1 MYRSRVHSRIEI
13 VTFIFRGKYLPRNTF
28 IRWKKIVFVQRLI
41 FHDRSFIIIEIFRY
55 SIDGKKIVTITI
67 KEKEILY
74 TNIRVSRD
82 KNK

>member
-1 MYRSRVHSRIEI
+1 M
-13 VTFIFRGKYLPRNTF
+13 PRNTF

-55 SIDGKKIVTITI
+55 SIDGKKITITI